1 MKLSSNTPN
10 IRYGY
15 ALSKTKQDREA
26 FPKIISAPSFCGGI
40 SNFTD
45 DISSIGAKAITKK
58 TGSFFKN
65 IFPKI
70 KDKLR
75 HFIKNVFTEGTEVK
89 YENRKE
95 ILEILKKNFGN
106 TFNECIDK
114 IDIYNNIADANRKK
128 GLSGL
133 FTRHLSSRGGKYTAF
148 SYIDD
153 LNENTITFHKDPFI
167 KNVCEGFKEFT
178 LGTALDIGVA
188 IRGKFRKIYAGVGT
202 NEVIASTAKKS
213 SRINNILDNRIA
225 QKKARDAFYKLS
237 GIFEEA
243 TDGIDKIESRYIT
256 NNLKNMSR
264 EKIALIKDNIENL
277 AKNSIKTASKKV
289 GKYNTKNERAWNR
302 LGTGLVSATFAAKD
316 FHNISMLQNNDEEQA
331 NASGKKRFWQDMRR
345 QGITAGITY
354 LILGAFQSKVNK
366 SMLYAVLSLGGVTLI
381 SEILSRKLGG
391 IPLTPLSPEAA
402 KKAAEKKERKEGLKN
417 KDINNLSIKEK
428 MQNIKNASADKIAQT
443 KYTPAAFGN
452 VGEKNPFSAFALKDD
467 KLKNGLN
474 FTSEPKKENEKD
486 ESPKKK
492 KTPLLARIPEIL
504 LGIAGI
510 SLAVGFLRSRN
521 IFKLDT
527 KIKSMSA
534 KYNDT
539 VKKFKRRRL
548 ILPEKQVE
556 GFMEFMKEN
565 GFDEQ
570 SKTLQVFI
578 EQARKNSGPRGKLT
592 GQSSI
597 VRKYLPLREID
608 PNGIYYDFGDI
619 HSKGKATVA
628 NVLLYP
634 INTVVKLFK
643 GANNI
648 TKKIFTGAAPAKE
661 EVKKLSKDNAVSFLE
676 NYSKKFQKASSTNE
690 LYAFKEELQDAFTRH
705 FSEANSK
712 NKNTTLAMV
721 SRFLITL
728 ITGYFFVND
737 YRNEVLIESKGEDIE
752 RANATMKERIGHK
765 ISNFFFNSMFMDI
778 FNTTFEN
785 IYLSSVVGATAV
797 AMATEFTNETAVRAS
812 ICTPTKKMNRDE
824 LIEYENKRLNDKGIK
839 GKYYRAF
846 MKITGK
852 KPLSAKVKKD

>member
-256 NNLKNMSR
+256 NNLKNMR
-264 EKIALIKDNIENL
+264 P
-277 AKNSIKTASKKV
+277 
-289 GKYNTKNERAWNR
+289 
-302 LGTGLVSATFAAKD
+302 
-316 FHNISMLQNNDEEQA
+316 Q
-331 NASGKKRFWQDMRR
+331 
-345 QGITAGITY
+345 
-354 LILGAFQSKVNK
+354 
-366 SMLYAVLSLGGVTLI
+366 
-381 SEILSRKLGG
+381 
-391 IPLTPLSPEAA
+391 
-402 KKAAEKKERKEGLKN
+402 
-417 KDINNLSIKEK
+417 
-428 MQNIKNASADKIAQT
+428 
-443 KYTPAAFGN
+443 
-452 VGEKNPFSAFALKDD
+452 
-467 KLKNGLN
+467 
-474 FTSEPKKENEKD
+474 
-486 ESPKKK
+486 
-492 KTPLLARIPEIL
+492 
-504 LGIAGI
+504 
-510 SLAVGFLRSRN
+510 
-521 IFKLDT
+521 IF
-527 KIKSMSA
+527 
-534 KYNDT
+534 
-539 VKKFKRRRL
+539 
-548 ILPEKQVE
+548 
-556 GFMEFMKEN
+556 
-565 GFDEQ
+565 
-570 SKTLQVFI
+570 
-578 EQARKNSGPRGKLT
+578 
-592 GQSSI
+592 
-597 VRKYLPLREID
+597 
-608 PNGIYYDFGDI
+608 
-619 HSKGKATVA
+619 
-628 NVLLYP
+628 
-634 INTVVKLFK
+634 
-643 GANNI
+643 
-648 TKKIFTGAAPAKE
+648 
-661 EVKKLSKDNAVSFLE
+661 
-676 NYSKKFQKASSTNE
+676 
-690 LYAFKEELQDAFTRH
+690 
-705 FSEANSK
+705 
-712 NKNTTLAMV
+712 
-721 SRFLITL
+721 
-728 ITGYFFVND
+728 
-737 YRNEVLIESKGEDIE
+737 
-752 RANATMKERIGHK
+752 
-765 ISNFFFNSMFMDI
+765 
-778 FNTTFEN
+778 
-785 IYLSSVVGATAV
+785 
-797 AMATEFTNETAVRAS
+797 
-812 ICTPTKKMNRDE
+812 
-824 LIEYENKRLNDKGIK
+824 
-839 GKYYRAF
+839 
-846 MKITGK
+846 
-852 KPLSAKVKKD
+852 